1 MAVIWR
7 FVSWRAGLSMHL
19 MGAGDLREAG
29 SDVGRRGTAVLSG
42 LTAKSALVLGD
53 YGLPHALIPG
63 LERSSPCSITGGTMP

>member
-1 MAVIWR
+1 MADGEEHAPYGCR
-7 FVSWRAGLSMHL
+7 GDPR
-19 MGAGDLREAG
+19 GAGGDE
-29 SDVGRRGTAVLSG
+29 DRRGAAVLAG

>member
-1 MAVIWR
+1 MAGW
-7 FVSWRAGLSMHL
+7 VSVHL
-19 MGAGDLREAG
+19 MGAGRSRGAANDEDRPNN
-29 SDVGRRGTAVLSG
+29 GR